1 MDTVI
6 DLDVI
11 NQIKNSCSADDIVI
25 CLHANDALFY
35 YHSNKQTEIDNT
47 TIKESALHTVFDNNK
62 PLIINNVSNSFL
74 YNKTVDNPFKFKVEN
89 IAIVPMYRDQE
100 KSCLLGCMIL
110 YQVEGTKKI
119 FVKNEIEKIEQI
131 LLKHAPK
138 LESYDMLNQKFA
150 CIQRK
155 TSEDFEMQLNRAYQF
170 FSSVVHDIRTP
181 IGAIMGFLELLEQE
195 IDNPKLKEYIYAAHR
210 SSEMISALINDV
222 LDFTKIEA
230 GKLEVDKYY
239 FSPMEEF
246 ENIAMTFYH
255 LARKKKIDFSIYYD
269 INIPYMILS
278 DPYRVKQILN
288 NFISNALKFTPE
300 NGTINLNFIYDKQT
314 DQLRIDVVDSGIGIS
329 EDAIK
334 QIFKPFQQA
343 SKSTSSKYG
352 GTGLGLTISKQ
363 LADLLGAKLEVS
375 SHEGVGSTFSLIL
388 PCQTIEG
395 TPPSVDREKIAIA
408 SQKSIYCIKGEQTD
422 IDYMKHIKKYF
433 DQSNIG
439 LKIITPEDIDKIE
452 NESIIL
458 CIEKDY
464 KTFSFKECYKRFA
477 SQLIIIESSIFMDLD
492 DLFGDAILLHR
503 PLFPHKLFD
512 AIAELGT
519 SPKET
524 KDHEVQNVDAKAE
537 PRILNVLIA
546 DDNIINRKLMQEV
559 LKKHKVLPYT
569 ASDGEE
575 AIEIFQK
582 YPIDLIFMDEQMPE
596 MNGSEA
602 IQFIRATPKGK
613 DIPIYSLTGVA
624 DVDIVHKIREAGAT
638 DILLKPIKN
647 EMLKKVISAHL

>member
-1 MDTVI
+1 VDTVI
-6 DLDVI
+6 DFDLI
-11 NQIKNSCSADDIVI
+11 KQIKKICSADDIVI
-25 CLHANDALFY
+25 CLHTHDALLY
-35 YHSNKQTEIDNT
+35 YHFNKQAEVDNT

-62 PLIINNVSNSFL
+62 PLIINNVTNSFL
-74 YNKTVDNPFKFKVEN
+74 YNKTVDNPFKFKIEN

-110 YQVEGTKKI
+110 YQAEGTKKI
-119 FVKNEIEKIEQI
+119 FVKNEIEKTEQI
-131 LLKHAPK
+131 LLKFAPK

-195 IDNPKLKEYIYAAHR
+195 IDHPKLKEYIYAAHR

-300 NGTINLNFIYDKQT
+300 HGTINLNFIYDKQT

-329 EDAIK
+329 EDAIE

-363 LADLLGAKLEVS
+363 LSDLLGAKLEVS

-408 SQKSIYCIKGEQTD
+408 SQKSIYCIKGEHTD
-422 IDYMKHIKKYF
+422 VDYMKHIKKYF
-433 DQSNIG
+433 DQSNVG
-439 LKIITPEDIDKIE
+439 LKIITAEDIDKIE
-452 NESIIL
+452 KESIIL

-464 KTFSFKECYKRFA
+464 KSFSFKECYKRFA

-512 AIAELGT
+512 AIAQLGT

-524 KDHEVQNVDAKAE
+524 KEHEVQNADANVE
-537 PRILNVLIA
+537 QRILNVLIA

-559 LKKHKVLPYT
+559 LKKHKVRPYT

-575 AIEIFQK
+575 AIEVFQK

-602 IQFIRATPKGK
+602 IQFIRGTPKGK

-647 EMLKKVISAHL
+647 EMLKKVISTHL